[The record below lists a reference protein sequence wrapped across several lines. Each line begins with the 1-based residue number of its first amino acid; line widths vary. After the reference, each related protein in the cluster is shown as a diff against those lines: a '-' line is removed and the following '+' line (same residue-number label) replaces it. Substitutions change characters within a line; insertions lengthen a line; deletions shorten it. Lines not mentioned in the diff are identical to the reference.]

1 MIQVSSAWG
10 FLASDVGPAVRQP
23 ANCAYG
29 RHGDQVRRQ
38 LRFPEFDDAE
48 KHVLTMLKNGAS
60 SINEERVRARV
71 EHATE
76 KLYAIWKPIGA
87 VEPLPSAVWRVPA
100 PNMFWL
106 PDMMLPL
113 PGRRM

>member
-10 FLASDVGPAVRQP
+10 FLASDVGPAVRQT